1 MWLLEE
7 NKENSDI
14 LSLKNATRMTKLQ
27 IQQIVFFGT
36 LVVNVALPWIPTFPL
51 WQGRHS
57 QPPLSFLRPSLP
69 HCDGAGYSGPLLTC
83 YLFFV
88 SNGKLFWS
96 INPLKGECL
105 DWVPL
110 CIRDQ
115 WFWHNFYNFDVW
127 QNFLKGLCKSKTCLY
142 KNVFWNIMRILA
154 ESCIFDLSVLIKYCL
169 SLLRDENF
177 FYSNM
182 AKWCIKKSV
191 FLSWFQ
197 KRKLKK
203 CTKKVLA
210 KNCFLIPYSKKK
222 KFSSYT

>member
-1 MWLLEE
+1 
-7 NKENSDI
+7 
-14 LSLKNATRMTKLQ
+14 MTKLQ

-57 QPPLSFLRPSLP
+57 QPPLSFLHPSLP

-83 YLFFV
+83 YLFFI

-96 INPLKGECL
+96 IFPLKGECL

-142 KNVFWNIMRILA
+142 KNVFWNNMRILD

-169 SLLRDENF
+169 SILREENF
-177 FYSNM
+177 FIQIWQNGVS
-182 AKWCIKKSV
+182 KISL
-191 FLSWFQ
+191 FI
-197 KRKLKK
+197 
-203 CTKKVLA
+203 
-210 KNCFLIPYSKKK
+210 LISKKK
-222 KFSSYT
+222 IKKVHQKKF